1 MTWDVPT
8 ITITDPA
15 GRQLNCYI
23 EHALEVEGQDYL
35 LLHPIDSPVEI
46 VTWEQDDDDTP
57 TVVESEETIKVL
69 FPTAKAVLAE
79 ENLSLKESAVTL
91 TVAGDLPELSED
103 DDDEVDDDGEELEAF
118 QWLASFF
125 HNDQEYA
132 VYTPLDPFF
141 ILARRGADGEPE
153 LLSPA
158 EFERIESILPSL
170 EDHFFEGL

>member
-15 GRQLNCYI
+15 GRQLNCYV

-46 VTWEQDDDDTP
+46 VTWEQEDDDTP
-57 TVVESEETIKVL
+57 TVVESEKTIKVL

-91 TVAGDLPELSED
+91 TVSGELPELSED
-103 DDDEVDDDGEELEAF
+103 DDDSPRLDSNADILAAEMDDDD
-118 QWLASFF
+118 LA
-125 HNDQEYA
+125 
-132 VYTPLDPFF
+132 LD
-141 ILARRGADGEPE
+141 
-153 LLSPA
+153 
-158 EFERIESILPSL
+158 
-170 EDHFFEGL
+170 